1 MIANTKN
8 QKIIFLIC
16 LSGIIMILVLGF
28 GVPKIKAINRIVGDI
43 SDKIGEIR
51 TIEVAKTQTKELQEE
66 KEKYKDD
73 FGENSAKKMFLDIN
87 EYKNFINSLYD
98 LAEKNGLECKIN
110 YSGDN
115 FSKEK
120 IKEGQNPYIIISL
133 ETSGSYNDSYKFLNK
148 IENYPYLVDILDF
161 KISKN
166 KDQGVLSNFSIKVYA
181 TPKF

>member
-1 MIANTKN
+1 
-8 QKIIFLIC
+8 
-16 LSGIIMILVLGF
+16 MILILGF
-28 GVPKIKAINRIVGDI
+28 GIPKIKAIDGIIGDI
-43 SDKIGEIR
+43 SNKIGEIK
-51 TIEVAKTQTKELQEE
+51 TIEIAKTQTKELQEE
-66 KEKYKDD
+66 KEKYKND
-73 FGENSAKKMFLDIN
+73 FGEDSAKNMFLDVN

-120 IKEGQNPYIIISL
+120 KEEQNPYIIISL
-133 ETSGSYNDSYKFLNK
+133 ETIGSYNDSYKFLNK
-148 IENYPYLVDILDF
+148 IENYPYLIDIIDF

-166 KDQGVLSNFSIKVYA
+166 KDQGVLSNFSIKIYA